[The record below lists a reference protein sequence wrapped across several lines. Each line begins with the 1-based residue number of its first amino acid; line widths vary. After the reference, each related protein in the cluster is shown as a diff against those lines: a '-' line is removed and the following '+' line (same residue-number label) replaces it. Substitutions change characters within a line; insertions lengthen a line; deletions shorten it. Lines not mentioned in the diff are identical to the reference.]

1 MGIRSA
7 TPLLLFIVLG
17 CSTHRESIP
26 PPPAAPANDK
36 IVIYQL
42 MTRLFGNK
50 QSANKP
56 YGTLEEN
63 GVGKFND
70 ITPPALAGIKEL
82 GVTHVWFTGV
92 LEHPTLTDH
101 TAHGISPDDP
111 DVVKGRAGSPYTVK
125 DYYDVD
131 PDLAVNVA
139 SRMSEFE
146 RLVERTHAAGLKVI
160 IDFVPNHVARRYHS
174 DAKPDSIEDLGATDD
189 TTRRFHPAN
198 NFYYLPGQSFQPPQ
212 DLYRRLRGVFPL
224 MDGKFPE
231 RPAKVTGDD
240 KFTHAPRA
248 DSWYE
253 AVKLNYGVD
262 YQEGRKTH
270 FDPVPDTWFKMK
282 DILVFWA
289 RRNVDGFRCD
299 MAEMVPTAF
308 WNWAIP
314 QVRAVNPGI
323 IFIAEIYNP
332 SRYAEYIE
340 TGRFDYLYDK
350 VQLYD
355 TLRLLMRGAAKGS
368 DVSKVRNSL
377 ASINTHLV
385 HFLENHDEQRIASR
399 FFAGSPAPG
408 IPGMVVSATIDPGAV
423 MIYFGQELG
432 EAALGDEGFGGDDG
446 RTSFYDYWGVV
457 EHQKWMN
464 GGAFDGGLLSAQQ
477 QSLRSKYANILRIAR
492 EETAIR
498 TGDYAD
504 LTKQNATAGNISD
517 RVVAFARF
525 TESERL
531 IVIAGFNPRAEAVKI
546 QWTKEVADALQLPVA
561 GSLEAGDLLGDT
573 TRVRVSRGEGLSLSL
588 PSFGARIFKLR

>member
-1 MGIRSA
+1 
-7 TPLLLFIVLG
+7 
-17 CSTHRESIP
+17 
-26 PPPAAPANDK
+26 
-36 IVIYQL
+36 

-70 ITPPALAGIKEL
+70 ITPRALVGIKEL

-92 LEHPTLTDH
+92 LEHPTLTDL
-101 TAHGISPDDP
+101 TTHGIPPDDP

-131 PDLAVNVA
+131 PDLAFNVKD
-139 SRMSEFE
+139 RISEFE
-146 RLVERTHAAGLKVI
+146 RLVERTHTAGLKVI
-160 IDFVPNHVARRYHS
+160 IDFVPNHVARHYHS
-174 DAKPDSIEDLGATDD
+174 DAKPDNIEDLGASDD
-189 TTRRFHPAN
+189 TTQRFHPAN

-212 DLYRRLRGVFPL
+212 VLYRQLRGVFPS
-224 MDGKFPE
+224 MDGRFPE
-231 RPAKVTGDD
+231 RPAKVTGDN
-240 KFTHAPRA
+240 KFTHAPPA

-253 AVKLNYGVD
+253 AAKLNYGVD
-262 YQEGRKTH
+262 YQDGGKTH
-270 FDPVPDTWFKMK
+270 FEPVPNTWFKMK
-282 DILVFWA
+282 DILVYWA
-289 RRNVDGFRCD
+289 SKKVDGFRCD
-299 MAEMVPTAF
+299 MAEMVPPAF
-308 WNWAIP
+308 WNWVIP
-314 QVRAVNPGI
+314 QVRVVNPDI

-332 SRYAEYIE
+332 SRYREYLV

-355 TLRLLMRGAAKGS
+355 TLRLLMRGEVES
-368 DVSKVRNSL
+368 RSINQVRNSQEG
-377 ASINTHLV
+377 IRTHLV

-408 IPGMVVSATIDPGAV
+408 IPGMVVSAMIDPGAV

-432 EAALGDEGFGGDDG
+432 EAATGNEGFSGDDG
-446 RTSFYDYWGVV
+446 RTSFFDYWGVV

-464 GGAFDGGLLSAQQ
+464 GGAFDGGLLSPQQ
-477 QSLRSKYANILRIAR
+477 QSLRSAYASILRIAR
-492 EETAIR
+492 EEPAVR

-504 LTKQNATAGNISD
+504 LTEPNVTVKNISD

-531 IVIAGFNPRAEAVKI
+531 IIVAGFNPRAEAVKI
-546 QWTKEVADALQLPVA
+546 QWPKEIADALELPLN
-561 GSLEAGDLLGDT
+561 GSVEAADLLGDT
-573 TRVRVSRGEGLSLSL
+573 TRVTVSRNDGLSLSL
-588 PSFGARIFKLR
+588 PSFGARIYKLR